1 MSKSFWLSKTFW
13 VNLLA
18 IMAIMAQYL
27 TGNEVFDAEAQ
38 VIILGMINLIL
49 RVFTNQ
55 PVKW

>member
-38 VIILGMINLIL
+38 VIILGMINLAL

-55 PVKW
+55 PLKW